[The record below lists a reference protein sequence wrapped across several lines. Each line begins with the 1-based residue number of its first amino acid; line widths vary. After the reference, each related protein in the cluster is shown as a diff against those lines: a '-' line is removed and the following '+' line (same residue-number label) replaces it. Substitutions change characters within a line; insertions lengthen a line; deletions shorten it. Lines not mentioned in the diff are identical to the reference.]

1 MLAPMRLRPGDTGA
15 LLRLLDADPV
25 GNAYLRS
32 EARLGLDGADWW
44 GLHGSDGLRGV
55 VAGGALVVPCV
66 PTLADAV
73 LFAEAMQSSSIPRLL
88 VGPRDQVLALHAAL
102 TPTRTPREVRD
113 PQPLLV
119 MAASGLRVQPSSPV
133 RRATRGDLDGLSLAA
148 AAMHREEMGFDP
160 LAADASAWRAR
171 MASLI
176 ERGWAWVW
184 TAAGRVIFKT
194 ELSAWTPDV
203 VQLQGVYTD
212 PAHRGQGVATA
223 ALASVC
229 AALFGEVELCSLYVN
244 HYNTAALSVYQR
256 LGFERVADF
265 ATVIY

>member
-1 MLAPMRLRPGDTGA
+1 MPLA
-15 LLRLLDADPV
+15 RLLDADPV
-25 GNAYLRS
+25 ANAYLRS
-32 EARLGLDGADWW
+32 EIRLGMDSADWW
-44 GLHGSDGLRGV
+44 GLHAPGGLRGA
-55 VAGGALVVPCV
+55 VAGGALVVPCL
-66 PTLADAV
+66 PNLADAAV
-73 LFAEAMQSSSIPRLL
+73 FAEAMQSAITPRLL
-88 VGPRDQVLALHAAL
+88 VGPREQVLALHEAMIPLRRA
-102 TPTRTPREVRD
+102 REIRD
-113 PQPLLV
+113 PQPLLTLV
-119 MAASGLRVQPSSPV
+119 AAGLRVPPSSPV
-133 RRATRGDLDGLSLAA
+133 RRATRSDVASLSIAA

-160 LAADASAWRAR
+160 LSADAGAWRAR

-184 TAAGRVIFKT
+184 TAAGKVIFKA

-229 AALFGEVELCSLYVN
+229 AALFREVAICSLYVN
-244 HYNTAALSVYQR
+244 HYNTTALSVYHR
-256 LGFERVADF
+256 LGFERVSDF